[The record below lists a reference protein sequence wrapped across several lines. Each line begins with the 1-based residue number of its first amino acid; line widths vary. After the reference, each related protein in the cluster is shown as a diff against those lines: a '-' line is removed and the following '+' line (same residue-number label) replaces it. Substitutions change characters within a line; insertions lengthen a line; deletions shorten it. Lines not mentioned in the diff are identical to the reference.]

1 MKKSKSERKDEHAL
15 FGQGRGCYA
24 EKLTVI
30 CIQYFK
36 PIFTKAP
43 FGEFDW
49 KNGKFLV
56 GKIWQICFR
65 KSTQVTGT
73 RGFSHVFSLL
83 T

>member
-1 MKKSKSERKDEHAL
+1 MVAMNKSIVVAYVALLLDEEEQTRKKDEHAL

-30 CIQYFK
+30 SIQYFK

-56 GKIWQICFR
+56 GKN
-65 KSTQVTGT
+65 
-73 RGFSHVFSLL
+73 
-83 T
+83 